1 MFNDQ
6 NSNQQFNN
14 NQITPPNNNQGRFNN
29 IQNNNFNQN
38 PMNSEVNPMMEPN
51 TNRFISSGINPQEN
65 SLNSLNIDTG
75 DTNSPRI
82 DYSNDPIIQE
92 KMEQMNNPQNKKNT
106 ITITSEGKVFL
117 VIIAVLLIFIF
128 VLPTIFDYLRDIQ
141 YK

>member
-38 PMNSEVNPMMEPN
+38 QMNSEVNPMMEHN

-75 DTNSPRI
+75 DTNSSRI